1 MNQPNLTRALFLGLS
16 TLALAAMG
24 VAPAA
29 ADDAPACTP
38 ASTATAV
45 SADGSPEQAV
55 ETSDGI
61 GAAGTCTATADCWDG
76 SSVTCTGNQGSC
88 SFVDSD
94 CDPNMVRGYC
104 EADGTKKYC
113 PPCEECRATA
123 SCLNGSS
130 VSCTGQ
136 SHCAEV
142 NSCYAFCDGVE
153 YWCFDADP
161 NTCPVFN

>member
-1 MNQPNLTRALFLGLS
+1 MDQPNLTRALFLGLS

-24 VAPAA
+24 AAPAA
-29 ADDAPACTP
+29 AAADASACTP
-38 ASTATAV
+38 ASTAAVV
-45 SADGSPEQAV
+45 SADGSLEEAV

-61 GAAGTCTATADCWDG
+61 GAASTCTADCWDG
-76 SSVTCTGNQGSC
+76 STVTCDGSSC
-88 SFVDSD
+88 SAVNSD

-104 EADGTKKYC
+104 EADGTKKHC